1 MADSRKNQGIFGL
14 FFALKGYIMVRNFPE
29 NFEDAVSIR
38 YFFGLRSQALLPG
51 PGDMRP
57 GGQNGPCE
65 CLSRRK
71 DMREN
76 TSVHRLLRRALS
88 LCLAV
93 VLTVSLCVPALAA
106 NGDQE
111 NGGVVGV
118 APDAQIFSMQ
128 VFGCI

>member
-1 MADSRKNQGIFGL
+1 MTGRRKNQGAAGL
-14 FFALKGYIMVRNFPE
+14 FFTLKGYIMVRNFPD
-29 NFEDAVSIR
+29 FEDAVSIR
-38 YFFGLRSQALLPG
+38 HFFGLRSQALLPG